1 MNELAVLKPI
11 DRLEDAA
18 ALDPLIRPLRRLV
31 KSVIRPRAVRDV
43 LHGVPFGHPVHPI
56 AVQIP
61 IGAWTSAAVLDA
73 LPGNRGASRV
83 LVAVGVA
90 AALPAA
96 VTGMNDWSQL
106 HQQQARVGVIHWA
119 ANFAAVGLYAVSFV
133 QRSRGRDTSGKVF
146 GYLGL
151 AVVSFSGFLGG
162 HLSYRQA
169 AGANH
174 AEDVPHRFPRGW
186 QSLAPL
192 EEIPENEL
200 ISRTVGGLPLL
211 VLRRGDS
218 VSVLSNVCSHLSGPL
233 NRGRLVSGHR
243 DDPCVECPWHG
254 SVFSLNTGEV
264 VHGPATAPLPRFDTR
279 VTDGLLE
286 VQLQRAR

>member
-1 MNELAVLKPI
+1 MKELAVLKPLDQI
-11 DRLEDAA
+11 ENIR
-18 ALDPLIRPLRRLV
+18 ALDPVIRPLRGFV
-31 KSVIRPRAVRDV
+31 DSIMRPRALRDF
-43 LHGVPFGHPVHPI
+43 LHGVPFGHPVHPFL
-56 AVQIP
+56 VQIP
-61 IGAWTSAAVLDA
+61 IGAWSSAALLDA
-73 LPGNRGASRV
+73 LPGSYRASRV
-83 LVAVGVA
+83 LVAMGVV

-96 VTGMNDWSQL
+96 VTGMNDWSKL

-119 ANFAAVGLYAVSFV
+119 ANFAAVGLYSASFI
-133 QRSRGRDTSGKVF
+133 QRSRGRQTSGKMF

-174 AEDVPHRFPRGW
+174 AEDFPHRFPRGW

-192 EEIPENEL
+192 EQIPENEL
-200 ISRTVGGLPLL
+200 TSRPVGGLPLL

-233 NRGRLVSGHR
+233 DRGQLVSGHSG
-243 DDPCVECPWHG
+243 DPCVECPWHG

-264 VHGPATAPLPRFDTR
+264 VHGPATAPLPKFETR
-279 VTDGLLE
+279 VSDGLVE
-286 VQLQRAR
+286 VQLQRG

>member
-31 KSVIRPRAVRDV
+31 KSVVRPRAVRDV

-200 ISRTVGGLPLL
+200 VSRTVGGLPLL

>member
-1 MNELAVLKPI
+1 MKELAVLKPI
-11 DRLEDAA
+11 DRLEDAV
-18 ALDPLIRPLRRLV
+18 ALDPLIGPLRGFVR
-31 KSVIRPRAVRDV
+31 SFIRPRALRDV
-43 LHGVPFGHPVHPI
+43 LHGVPIGHPVHPF

-73 LPGNRGASRV
+73 LPGNNRASRV
-83 LVAVGVA
+83 LVAIGVA
-90 AALPAA
+90 AAVPAA
-96 VTGMNDWSQL
+96 ITGMNDWTQL

-119 ANFAAVGLYAVSFV
+119 ANFTAAGLYAASFV
-133 QRSRGRDTSGKVF
+133 QRSRGRHSSGKAL

-200 ISRTVGGLPLL
+200 FSRQVGALPLL

-218 VSVLSNVCSHLSGPL
+218 VSALSNVCSHLSGPL
-233 NRGRLVSGHR
+233 NRGQLLSGHS

-264 VHGPATAPLPRFDTR
+264 VHGPATAPLPKFETR
-279 VTDGLLE
+279 VSNGFLE
-286 VQLQRAR
+286 VRLKRDR